1 MSEPPRYWAFIS
13 YSHRDSAWAD
23 WLHKAIEH
31 YHPPKALVGTS
42 TSRGVIP
49 KRLSPVFRD
58 REELPSATDLGA
70 LLMAALGSS
79 RAQVVICSPQAAKSK
94 WVNEEI
100 IAFKRLGGEERIF
113 CLIVDGEPN
122 ASDMPGRESE
132 ECFPPALRY
141 KLGADGGLSD
151 VRSEPI
157 AADAR
162 AGKDGKHNAKLKLIS
177 GLLGVGFDS
186 LRRREQQRRNRRLF
200 VFSCSAAAGMVLTTG
215 LAAYAL
221 IQRGAAQRQTVRAEA
236 EARTAKET
244 TRFLVDLFKISDP
257 SEARGNSVTAR
268 EMLDK
273 GATRVD
279 AELSKVPAIQATL
292 MDTLGTVYMGLGL
305 YDQARPLLDR
315 AVTTRRALAAN
326 VPADLSDSLG
336 HQGELLFLQ
345 ADYSES
351 ETAYREAIRIES
363 SQPNDPDSPA
373 QLADS
378 YYGLGKLL
386 SAQAKY
392 PEAELSL
399 RKALKL
405 QQQIYGDSD
414 PRVARTLKDLGREQF
429 DAGDLNAAIPLIRK
443 AVAMQREL
451 RHGDPYPDLAEVLN
465 DMGLVLWE
473 HGDYDEAEKFSR
485 EALAMK
491 QRLLGEK
498 HPEIAAGMQNLA
510 SSLQNKGDLAGAETL
525 YAQAYAMERDL
536 LGENH
541 PDVAQALMNLA
552 ALRYDRGD
560 AQGAIANMREV
571 LAIYRKAYAGD
582 HPDTARTLNAL
593 GFRLMIAR
601 EYPEAE
607 RDLTEGLAMRRRLF
621 DDHQPDVASSLT
633 NTALLKNAEGHYA
646 EALAMAQ
653 QARAIYTQNLSA
665 EHWRTAIAESAEGG
679 ALMGLGRYPEAEECL
694 THSSEILAKNNGAP
708 SVFRTLTQH
717 SLDSLHRT
725 ARRNAHVPAL
735 HVASDGT
742 TPVAH

>member
-1 MSEPPRYWAFIS
+1 
-13 YSHRDSAWAD
+13 
-23 WLHKAIEH
+23 
-31 YHPPKALVGTS
+31 
-42 TSRGVIP
+42 
-49 KRLSPVFRD
+49 
-58 REELPSATDLGA
+58 LPSATDLGA
-70 LLMAALGSS
+70 LLIAALGSS
-79 RAQVVICSPQAAKSK
+79 RAQIVICSPQAAKSK

-100 IAFKRLGGEERIF
+100 IAYKRLGGEERIF

-122 ASDMPGRESE
+122 ASDMPGREAE

-151 VRSEPI
+151 VRTEPI

-221 IQRGAAQRQTVRAEA
+221 VQRGAAQRQTLRAEA

-257 SEARGNSVTAR
+257 SEARGNTVTAR

-279 AELSKVPAIQATL
+279 TELSKVPAIQATL

-315 AVTTRRALAAN
+315 AVTTRRALDSN
-326 VPADLSDSLG
+326 VPGDLSDSLG
-336 HQGELLFLQ
+336 HQGALLFLQ

-363 SQPNDPDSPA
+363 SQPNDPDAPA

-429 DAGDLNAAIPLIRK
+429 DAGDLNAAIPLIRR

-451 RHGDPYPDLAEVLN
+451 RRGEPYPDLAEVLN

-473 HGDYDEAEKFSR
+473 HGDFDEAEKFSR

-491 QRLLGEK
+491 QRLLGGK

-552 ALRYDRGD
+552 TLRYDRGD
-560 AQGAIANMREV
+560 APGAIANMREV
-571 LAIYRKAYAGD
+571 LAIYRKAYGGD

-601 EYPEAE
+601 EYAEAE

-633 NTALLKNAEGHYA
+633 NTALLKNAEGKYA
-646 EALAMAQ
+646 EGLAMAQ
-653 QARAIYTQNLSA
+653 QAREIYTKSLSA
-665 EHWRTAIAESAEGG
+665 DHWRTAIAESAEGG
-679 ALMGLGRYPEAEECL
+679 ALIGLGRYPEAEECL
-694 THSSEILAKNNGAP
+694 THSSEVLAKNSGAP

-725 ARRNAHVPAL
+725 ARRNGHTPTL

-742 TPVAH
+742 TPVVH